1 MKMSMSG
8 DFEAA
13 REKAR
18 ARMSTRESIG
28 RLKEKE
34 LHATLKFFLDPD
46 ENHHEVKLADGPV
59 ADIFDG
65 ETVTEI
71 QTGSFSGFRP
81 KLVRLLE
88 SYPVTVVLPLARKKT
103 VCWVDPETGER
114 SAPRKSPKTGEWWDA
129 APELIFILEQ
139 LFHPRL
145 TVRLMMLD
153 MEEYRLLDGWGN
165 GGRRGAHRL
174 ERIPVVLRGS
184 ADIQEPSD
192 LKIFLPEDLPRPFT
206 SAQYGKRTRMTGRR
220 LTAALKLL
228 QRAGIITRCG
238 QDGRRYL
245 YTDDK

>member
-1 MKMSMSG
+1 MNG
-8 DFEAA
+8 DFERAKRKA
-13 REKAR
+13 RE
-18 ARMSTRESIG
+18 RMTTRESIG
-28 RLKEKE
+28 RLNEKE

-65 ETVTEI
+65 KTVTEI

-81 KLVRLLE
+81 KLIRLLE
-88 SYPVTVVLPLARKKT
+88 DYPVTVVLPLPFHKT
-103 VCWVDPETGER
+103 VCWIDPETGER
-114 SAPRKSPKTGEWWDA
+114 SAPRKSPKVGAFWDA
-129 APELIFILEQ
+129 APELIFIMEQ
-139 LFHPRL
+139 LFHPGL

-153 MEEYRLLDGWGN
+153 MEEYRLLDGLGN

-174 ERIPVVLRGS
+174 ERIPVALGETAEIKKPEDLRVL
-184 ADIQEPSD
+184 
-192 LKIFLPEDLPRPFT
+192 LPEDLAHPFT

-228 QRAGIITRCG
+228 QHAGVITRCG

-245 YTDDK
+245 YTDNI